1 MPSKAEFYRQMA
13 EQVSTQLVGSWKE
26 WTAFLTT
33 AARLYKYPFHEQMMI
48 YAQRPDAT
56 ACAEYDLWNDKMGR
70 YVRRGSKGIA
80 LVDDSGDKPRLR
92 YVFDISD
99 TGTREHS
106 RTPWLWQLE
115 EQHIGPVSAMLE
127 RSYGV
132 AGDDLAQQLTDVAGK
147 LASEYWDDHQR
158 DFRYIVDGSFL
169 AEYDDYN
176 IEVQFKS
183 AATVSI
189 AYALMSR
196 CGLDTEQYFQHEDF
210 MPIFDFNTPATVGA
224 LGAAVSQINQQ
235 VLRQI
240 GVTVQHYEREQL
252 AERSVTHGE
261 QPDLHDER
269 RLSDSRPEADRTA
282 GEAPGQVRQVAESV
296 PEGTPSPDLQ
306 SAAADREAVSAPHRD
321 RRDSAEPSGA
331 DDAPAGERRGRDGA
345 AESQRPDA
353 LGGPDEHLQ
362 STGRG
367 DSDGGAYSQLSFF
380 LSEAEQIRI
389 IDEAENVK
397 TSSAFS
403 FAQADIDHVLRL
415 GGNTYRQRERIVAV
429 FEEQKSTAEIADT
442 LKTLYHG
449 GNGIG
454 SITAWYAED
463 GIHLSRGK
471 TARYDKSAQVISWE
485 SAAERIGQLL
495 QDGQFATNVELV
507 EAAGYER
514 SLLSERFW
522 ELYHDFS
529 EEAREA
535 GYLPSLAN
543 NPGRGFPEESAWLT
557 EQLKSPEFRQN
568 LAEEY
573 AAFWTAYQQ
582 DRDLLRFHYHK
593 PKEIWENLRDLSLP
607 RTTFTSQL
615 TEVPSVKQFI
625 SEDEIDA
632 AMTRGSG
639 FEGGKGRVFTFFQE
653 PHTDKEKVDFLKH
666 EYGIGGHSHALS
678 GAMKSDESHDGKGLH
693 YKKDGCPDVHFTWEK
708 VAKRITD
715 LIQKG
720 RYLTEQ
726 EQAEYD
732 KIQAEKA
739 LAESEPELEA
749 VGRIE
754 YLGTNG
760 LPGESVE
767 YTDAEKFIRTI
778 QEDTD
783 YGVPI
788 TVVLYRDTHGNTI
801 PQDFLAELD
810 PPPKGFRVEDAPA
823 PMEELD
829 QEQAEFDKSQEE
841 KVLADTDT
849 MEAQQPNP
857 TVWEYN
863 GVKERHPDD
872 MVLYQMGD
880 FFELYGEDA
889 KTAATELDLNL
900 TLRAIP
906 GGGYVEMCGF
916 PANRLEQVV
925 EQLRDKHDVTIS
937 AVPEGGRERQE
948 YSLPSIDHEAEQHI
962 NAQETEFGADGTRVF
977 RDTEA
982 TAAPTIREL
991 HEQYKPIVLAAVM
1004 EDVPYR
1010 NACGHSDH
1018 ENAVIEGNA
1027 AIRRAVLGS
1036 GNMELLRLYSDTPE
1050 FRQRLHRE
1058 VIDETYPQLHEL
1070 LHPLSDNDID
1080 KAIQDWNGKIE
1091 SKHVVVRYMEKH
1103 GREKDT
1109 AAWLAHEFDGG
1120 DGKTPFSV
1128 RPESPEGTVLPW
1140 PKVQRRIAQLIKED
1154 RFYTEAEQDRFD
1166 NIDPI
1171 AIREALVERGIVNGQ
1186 LVDEE
1191 KLDSSPFIQRVMAD
1205 VERTASNSEPEVYT
1219 SEGGHFYQP
1228 GDFIDAATDTKGTV
1242 VRMVIDHV
1250 DEDYIW
1256 YTMPSVPDQKP
1267 VEMRREI
1274 FEKYLD
1280 NGKFLPVSALDLSDQ
1295 PITIGG
1301 GKPAREISVTISDE
1315 EYADVRGF
1323 VRQRTSYD
1331 PTAPVYSVGDTVYLD
1346 DRPHQITE
1354 LRDDTV
1360 QLLPTGMSYPI
1371 YRAES
1376 RERFEQLLREDNR
1389 NDFYTEF
1396 LPVNLDTVDQDLR
1409 DVLAHGLIGEA
1420 DKAELSELLRNG
1432 KSNREIALWLSR
1444 TYPNIVETMELETG
1458 ETADYRTMPEGIVLE
1473 VLDADEKRL
1482 AMLFFQW
1489 SEVAPLLRGMYARQL
1504 DGFEQEHPE
1513 PAAET
1518 PTFQAET
1525 VAVYPGD
1532 KNNLPYDVVV
1542 QTLRTNE
1549 PEPPTPA
1556 VEPEKTL
1563 DEVLDEHPV
1572 SIQVNGEWQTFPNV
1586 KAAEKASYEEYK
1598 ANLRRTAENFHIT
1611 DNRLGEGGPKAKFQ
1625 DNVEAIKLL
1634 KYLEET
1640 TGQATPE
1647 QQEIL
1652 SRYVGWGGLADA
1664 FDPDK
1669 ESWSKEYA
1677 QLKELLTPEEYA
1689 AARGS
1694 TLNAHYTSPTVIK
1707 AIYEAVGRMGFE
1719 TGNIL
1724 EPSCGVGNFFGML
1737 PEEMRNSR
1745 LYGVELDSISGRIAQ
1760 QLYPKADITV
1770 AGFETTD
1777 RRDFYDLAVGNVP
1790 FGQYQ
1795 VRDKAYDKLNFSI
1808 HNYFFAK
1815 ALDQVRPGGVVAFV
1829 TSRYTM
1835 DAKDSTVR
1843 RYLAQRAELLGAIRL
1858 PNNAFKANAGTE
1870 VVSDIIFLQKR
1881 DRPLDIVPEWTQT
1894 GQTEDGFAINRY
1906 FLDHPEMVLGRQEPE
1921 STAHGMDY
1929 TVNPIEGLELADQ
1942 LHDAVKYI
1950 RGTYQEAELP
1960 ELGEGEAIDTS
1971 IPADPNVKNYSYTV
1985 VDGDVYYR
1993 ENSRMVR
2000 PDLNAT
2006 AEARVKGLVGLR
2018 ECVQQLIDLQMDAAT
2033 PDSAIQ
2039 DKQAELNRLYD
2050 SFSAKYGLINDRAN
2064 RLAFADD
2071 SSYYLLCALEVID
2084 EDGKLERK
2092 ADMFTKR
2099 TIKPHKAVDTVDTA
2113 SEALAVSISE
2123 KACVDMAYMAEL
2135 TGKSG
2140 DELAAELQGVIF
2152 RVPGQLEKDGTLH
2165 YVTADEYLSGNVR
2178 RKLRQAQRA
2187 AQQDPSFAVNVE
2199 ALTAAQPKDLDASEI
2214 EVRLGATWIDKEYIQ
2229 QFMYETF
2236 DTPFY
2241 LQRNIEVNYSSFT
2254 AEWQI
2259 TGKSSVSQNNVAAYT
2274 TYGTSRANAYK
2285 ILEDSLNLRDVRIY
2299 DTIEDA
2305 DGKERRVLNAK
2316 ETTLAAQKQQAIR
2329 DAFKDWIWKDPDRR
2343 QALVR
2348 QYNEEMNSTRP
2359 REYDGGH
2366 ITFGGMNPA
2375 ITLRE
2380 HQKNAIAHVLYG
2392 GNTLL
2397 AHEVGAGKTFEMV
2410 AAAMESKRLGLC
2422 QKSLFVVPNHLTEQ
2436 WASEFLRLYPSANI
2450 LVTTKK
2456 DFETHNRKKF
2466 CARIATGDYDAIIMG
2481 HSQFEKIPISRERQ
2495 ERLLQ
2500 EQIDEITEGIA
2511 EVKYSGGERF
2521 TVKQLE
2527 RTKKSLE
2534 ARLEKLQ
2541 AESRK
2546 DDVVTFEQLGVD
2558 RLFVDEAHNYKNLFL
2573 YTKMRN
2579 VAGLSTS
2586 DAQKSSDMFAKC
2598 RYMDEITG
2606 NRGVIFAT
2614 GTPVSNSMT
2623 ELYTMQRYLQ
2633 YDRLQELN
2641 MTHFDCWASR
2651 FGETVTALELAP
2663 EGTGYRARTRF
2674 SKFFNLP
2681 ELMNLFKEVADI
2693 KTAGQ
2698 LNLPTPEVEYHNI
2711 VAQPTE
2717 HQKEMVQVLSERA
2730 SKVHSGSVDPSEDNM
2745 LKITGDGRKLG
2756 LDQRIINQLLPD
2768 EPGTKVNQCV
2778 GNIMQIW
2785 REGEADKL
2793 TQLVFCDISTPQAQS
2808 ASSKKAAKAL
2818 DNPTLHALEQA
2829 VPLDEPE
2836 PAFTIY
2842 EDIRQK
2848 LIAQGMPAEQI
2859 AFIHEAKTEVQKK
2872 ELFSKVRTGQVRVLL
2887 GSTSKM
2893 GAGTNVQDRLVALH
2907 DLDCPWRP
2915 GDLAQRKGRIERQ
2928 GNQNPLVHVYRYVT
2942 EGTFDAYLWQT
2953 VENKQKFISQIMTSK
2968 SPVRSCDDVDETA
2981 LSFAE
2986 IKALCAGDP
2995 RIKERMD
3002 LDVEVAR
3009 LKLMKADH
3017 QSKQYRLEDQLL
3029 KYFPQEIETNKG
3041 FIKGFEADLETL
3053 AAHPHPED
3061 GFAGM
3066 EIRGDVLTDK
3076 ENAGAALLDAC
3087 KEVKGSEPVQIGS
3100 YRGFTMSVEFSAWK
3114 QEYTLLLK
3122 GQMTH
3127 RASLGTDPRGNLTRI
3142 DNALAQMPQRL
3153 EAVKN
3158 QLDNLYQQQAAAKE
3172 EIGKPFPFED
3182 DLRVKSARLVELDTL
3197 LNIDG
3202 KGHAQPE
3209 TVVAKSAR
3217 PSVLDSLKR
3226 PVPPRSPEKKPKQHE
3241 EVR

>member
-13 EQVSTQLVGSWKE
+13 EQVSTRLVGSWKE

-56 ACAEYDLWNDKMGR
+56 ACAEYDLWNEKMGR

-80 LVDDSGDKPRLR
+80 LVDDSGDRPRLR

-127 RSYGV
+127 RNYGV

-147 LASEYWDDHQR
+147 LASEYWDEHQQ

-169 AEYDDYN
+169 EEYDDLN

-224 LGAAVSQINQQ
+224 LGAAVSQMNQQ
-235 VLRQI
+235 VRRQI
-240 GVTVQHYEREQL
+240 GVTIQNYEREQL

-261 QPDLHDER
+261 QPDLHEER
-269 RLSDSRPEADRTA
+269 RLPDSRPEPERTA
-282 GEAPGQVRQVAESV
+282 GEAPGQVRQDAESV
-296 PEGTPSPDLQ
+296 PEGTPTPDLQ
-306 SAAADREAVSAPHRD
+306 PAAADREAVPAPAGN
-321 RRDSAEPSGA
+321 RRDGEQPSGA
-331 DDAPAGERRGRDGA
+331 DDSSVGGVGGRDGG
-345 AESQRPDA
+345 AESPQSDA
-353 LGGPDEHLQ
+353 LGGSDEHLQ
-362 STGRG
+362 GPGRG
-367 DSDGGAYSQLSFF
+367 DSDGGAYQQLTLNLF
-380 LSEAEQIRI
+380 LSEAEQIQR

-403 FAQADIDHVLRL
+403 FAQEQPQPDP
-415 GGNTYRQRERIVAV
+415 AV
-429 FEEQKSTAEIADT
+429 
-442 LKTLYHG
+442 
-449 GNGIG
+449 
-454 SITAWYAED
+454 
-463 GIHLSRGK
+463 R
-471 TARYDKSAQVISWE
+471 
-485 SAAERIGQLL
+485 
-495 QDGQFATNVELV
+495 
-507 EAAGYER
+507 
-514 SLLSERFW
+514 
-522 ELYHDFS
+522 
-529 EEAREA
+529 
-535 GYLPSLAN
+535 
-543 NPGRGFPEESAWLT
+543 
-557 EQLKSPEFRQN
+557 
-568 LAEEY
+568 
-573 AAFWTAYQQ
+573 
-582 DRDLLRFHYHK
+582 
-593 PKEIWENLRDLSLP
+593 
-607 RTTFTSQL
+607 
-615 TEVPSVKQFI
+615 
-625 SEDEIDA
+625 
-632 AMTRGSG
+632 
-639 FEGGKGRVFTFFQE
+639 
-653 PHTDKEKVDFLKH
+653 
-666 EYGIGGHSHALS
+666 
-678 GAMKSDESHDGKGLH
+678 
-693 YKKDGCPDVHFTWEK
+693 
-708 VAKRITD
+708 
-715 LIQKG
+715 
-720 RYLTEQ
+720 
-726 EQAEYD
+726 
-732 KIQAEKA
+732 
-739 LAESEPELEA
+739 
-749 VGRIE
+749 
-754 YLGTNG
+754 
-760 LPGESVE
+760 
-767 YTDAEKFIRTI
+767 
-778 QEDTD
+778 
-783 YGVPI
+783 
-788 TVVLYRDTHGNTI
+788 
-801 PQDFLAELD
+801 
-810 PPPKGFRVEDAPA
+810 
-823 PMEELD
+823 
-829 QEQAEFDKSQEE
+829 
-841 KVLADTDT
+841 
-849 MEAQQPNP
+849 
-857 TVWEYN
+857 EYN

-880 FFELYGEDA
+880 FFEIYGEDA
-889 KTAATELDLNL
+889 KEAAPELGLQL
-900 TLRAIP
+900 VSRAIP
-906 GGGYVEMCGF
+906 VGGRVEMCGF
-916 PANRLEQVV
+916 PANRLEQYL
-925 EQLRDKHDVTIS
+925 EQLRAKHDVTVS
-937 AVPEGGRERQE
+937 ATLEGSTQRRE
-948 YSLPSIDHEAEQHI
+948 YSVPSIDHEAEQDI
-962 NAQETEFGADGTRVF
+962 NAHEAEYGADGFQAF
-977 RDTEA
+977 RDEEA
-982 TAAPTIREL
+982 IQAATLREL
-991 HEQYKPIVLAAVM
+991 HEQYKPIVLEAVIQ
-1004 EDVPYR
+1004 DIRYR
-1010 NACGHSDH
+1010 NACGHSDY

-1027 AIRRAVLGS
+1027 AIRRAVLGA
-1036 GNMELLRLYSDTPE
+1036 GNMGLLRLYSDTPE
-1050 FRQRLHRE
+1050 FRQRLHGE
-1058 VIDETYPQLHEL
+1058 VIDETYPKLHEL
-1070 LHPLSDNDID
+1070 LRPLSDNDID
-1080 KAIQDWNGKIE
+1080 RAIQDWNGKIE
-1091 SKHVVVRYMEKH
+1091 SKHAVVRYMKDH
-1103 GREKDT
+1103 ARERDT

-1120 DGKTPFSV
+1120 DGKTPFAI
-1128 RPESPEGTVLPW
+1128 RPESPEGTALPW

-1154 RFYTEAEQDRFD
+1154 RFYTQVEQDNLD
-1166 NIDPI
+1166 DVDPI
-1171 AIREALVERGIVNGQ
+1171 AIREALAQRGIVDGHV
-1186 LVDEE
+1186 VDPE
-1191 KLDSSPFIQRVMAD
+1191 KLDNDPFIQQVMRD
-1205 VERTASNSEPEVYT
+1205 VEAISRETTQAEQPE
-1219 SEGGHFYQP
+1219 QP
-1228 GDFIDAATDTKGTV
+1228 SSGDSRVPVSDKEYAAARGTV
-1242 VRMVIDHV
+1242 
-1250 DEDYIW
+1250 
-1256 YTMPSVPDQKP
+1256 
-1267 VEMRREI
+1267 RE
-1274 FEKYLD
+1274 
-1280 NGKFLPVSALDLSDQ
+1280 
-1295 PITIGG
+1295 
-1301 GKPAREISVTISDE
+1301 
-1315 EYADVRGF
+1315 
-1323 VRQRTSYD
+1323 RTSYD
-1331 PTAPVYSVGDTVYLD
+1331 PTVPPYNVGDIVYLD
-1346 DRPHQITE
+1346 DLAHRITE

-1376 RERFEQLLREDNR
+1376 RERFEHLLREDNR

-1396 LPVNLDTVDQDLR
+1396 LPANLDTVDQDLR

-1432 KSNREIALWLSR
+1432 KSNQEVALWLSR
-1444 TYPNIVETMELETG
+1444 AYPNIVETMELETG
-1458 ETADYRTMPEGIVLE
+1458 ETADYRTMPEGIELE

-1504 DGFEQEHPE
+1504 DGFGQERPE
-1513 PAAET
+1513 PAAEA
-1518 PTFQAET
+1518 PTFQSET

-1532 KNNLPYDVVV
+1532 KNHLPYDVVV

-1549 PEPPTPA
+1549 PEPPTP
-1556 VEPEKTL
+1556 VTEPEKTP

-1598 ANLRRTAENFHIT
+1598 ANLRRTAENFRIT
-1611 DNRLGEGGPKAKFQ
+1611 DDHLGEGGPKAKFQ
-1625 DNVEAIKLL
+1625 ANVEAIKLL

-1647 QQEIL
+1647 QQQVL

-1777 RRDFYDLAVGNVP
+1777 RRDFYDLVIGNVP

-1894 GQTEDGFAINRY
+1894 GQTEDGFSINRY

-1929 TVNPIEGLELADQ
+1929 TVNPIDGLELADQ

-1971 IPADPNVKNYSYTV
+1971 IPADPNVKSYSYTV
-1985 VDGDVYYR
+1985 VDGAVYFR

-2006 AEARVKGLVGLR
+2006 AEARIKGMVRLR
-2018 ECVQQLIDLQMDAAT
+2018 DCVQELIDLQMDAAT
-2033 PDSAIQ
+2033 PDSDIRE
-2039 DKQAELNRLYD
+2039 KQMELNQLYD
-2050 SFSAKYGLINDRAN
+2050 DFSAKYGLINDRGN

-2084 EDGKLERK
+2084 ENGQLKHK

-2099 TIKPHKAVDTVDTA
+2099 TIKPHEAVTSVDTA
-2113 SEALAVSISE
+2113 SEALAVSIAE
-2123 KACVDMAYMAEL
+2123 KARVDMEYMEQL
-2135 TGKSG
+2135 TGKTS

-2152 RVPGQLEKDGTLH
+2152 RLPGPVPEGERPT

-2187 AQQDPSFAVNVE
+2187 AQQDPAFAINVE

-2214 EVRLGATWIDKEYIQ
+2214 EVRLGATWIDKKYIQ

-2236 DTPFY
+2236 NTPNY
-2241 LQRNIEVNYSSFT
+2241 LQRAIQVNYTSYT

-2259 TGKSSVSQNNVAAYT
+2259 TGKSSVSENNVAAYT

-2299 DTIEDA
+2299 DTVEDA

-2329 DAFKDWIWKDPDRR
+2329 DAFRDWIWRDPERR
-2343 QALVR
+2343 QTLVR

-2359 REYDGGH
+2359 REYDGSH
-2366 ITFGGMNPA
+2366 ITFGGMNPS
-2375 ITLRE
+2375 ITLRD
-2380 HQKNAIAHVLYG
+2380 HQLGAIAHVLYG

-2436 WASEFLRLYPSANI
+2436 WASEFLRLYPSAKI
-2450 LVTTKK
+2450 LVTTRK

-2466 CARIATGDYDAIIMG
+2466 CARIATGDYDAVIIG

-2495 ERLLQ
+2495 ERLLY

-2511 EVKYSGGERF
+2511 EVQASGGERF

-2527 RTKKSLE
+2527 RTRKSLE

-2606 NRGVIFAT
+2606 SRGVIFAT

-2633 YDRLQELN
+2633 YDRLQELS

-2651 FGETVTALELAP
+2651 FGETTTALELAP

-2693 KTAGQ
+2693 KTADQ
-2698 LNLPTPEVEYHNI
+2698 LHLPTPEVEYHNI

-2717 HQKEMVQVLSERA
+2717 QQQEMVKALSERA
-2730 SKVHSGSVDPSEDNM
+2730 SLVHSGTVDPSQDNM
-2745 LKITGDGRKLG
+2745 LKITSDGRKLG
-2756 LDQRIINQLLPD
+2756 LDQRIINQALPD

-2778 GNIMQIW
+2778 ANIMQIW
-2785 REGEADKL
+2785 RDGEADKL
-2793 TQLVFCDISTPQAQS
+2793 TQLVFCDISTPQA
-2808 ASSKKAAKAL
+2808 APSKKAAKAL

-2829 VPLDEPE
+2829 VPLEKPE
-2836 PAFTIY
+2836 PVFTIY

-2848 LIAQGMPAEQI
+2848 LIAQGMPADQI
-2859 AFIHEAKTEVQKK
+2859 AFIHEANTEVRKK
-2872 ELFSKVRTGQVRVLL
+2872 ELFAKVRTGQVRVLL
-2887 GSTSKM
+2887 GSTAKM

-3002 LDVEVAR
+3002 LDVEVSK

-3029 KYFPQEIETNKG
+3029 KYFPEEIEKHKG
-3041 FIKGFEADLETL
+3041 FIQGFEADLETL

-3087 KEVKGSEPVQIGS
+3087 KEVKGSEPVQIGN

-3142 DNALAQMPQRL
+3142 DNALSQMPQRL
-3153 EAVKN
+3153 EATKA

-3172 EIGKPFPFED
+3172 EVGKPFPYED

-3197 LNIDG
+3197 LNLDG
-3202 KGHAQPE
+3202 KGRSQPE
-3209 TVVAKSAR
+3209 SVIAKSAR